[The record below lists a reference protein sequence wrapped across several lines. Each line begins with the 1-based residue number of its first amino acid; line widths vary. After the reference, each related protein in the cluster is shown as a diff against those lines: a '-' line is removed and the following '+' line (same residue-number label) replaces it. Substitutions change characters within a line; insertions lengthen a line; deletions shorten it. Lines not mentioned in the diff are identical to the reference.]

1 MLAITLQGV
10 ETLITNVVEG
20 RYHNMGK
27 GGPEETEAEPDWS
40 KQYEDEDDDG
50 YDEEMENPLTNGPL
64 AKSVDNRVFRYVC
77 NDNIFLVV
85 STYSAFADVVA
96 SARARRVSKR
106 RLGLSKPKLS

>member
-1 MLAITLQGV
+1 MLAISLQGV
-10 ETLITNVVEG
+10 ETLITNIVEG

-40 KQYEDEDDDG
+40 KQYEDEYDDG
-50 YDEEMENPLTNGPL
+50 YDEEMENPLANG
-64 AKSVDNRVFRYVC
+64 KSVDNRVCRYVC

-106 RLGLSKPKLS
+106 CLGLSKPKLS